1 MNAWPL
7 WLDIIVA
14 TLLLTGAGFAFVGS
28 LGLYKLPDFLRRLH
42 GPTKATTLGVG
53 CILIASMLVGF
64 WRDGLWP
71 IRELLITVFLI
82 ITAPVSG
89 MLLARA
95 FRASEGDRGGES

>member
-1 MNAWPL
+1 MSAWPM
-7 WLDIIVA
+7 WLDVIVA
-14 TLLLTGAGFAFVGS
+14 FLLLAGSGFAFVGS

-53 CILIASMLVGF
+53 CILIAAMFVGL

-71 IRELLITVFLI
+71 VRELLITVFLI
-82 ITAPVSG
+82 VTAPVSG

-95 FRASEGDRGGES
+95 FRASEGKHGDDL